1 MKLHTVDLD
10 PSPEVSAASRSAT
23 RGGSAGESLYSEEAW
38 SEDMP
43 SELKVQAGSLR
54 GEVEVC
60 HVSQSQCDGC
70 FPSCISTCNISKRDV
85 AGVSVCFLDLDQ
97 TRPEP
102 NNREQSRMVLVIEG
116 ILLPVW
122 VFTSIVY
129 MKESSSRFRLRS
141 RPVFELLVYIHHE
154 FSVCGPQKQGRR

>member
-38 SEDMP
+38 SENMP

-85 AGVSVCFLDLDQ
+85 AGVSVCFLDLDRRSCFYIRHCTRIRQDRSQ
-97 TRPEP
+97 T
-102 NNREQSRMVLVIEG
+102 IESKAE
-116 ILLPVW
+116 W
-122 VFTSIVY
+122 Y
-129 MKESSSRFRLRS
+129 W
-141 RPVFELLVYIHHE
+141 
-154 FSVCGPQKQGRR
+154 